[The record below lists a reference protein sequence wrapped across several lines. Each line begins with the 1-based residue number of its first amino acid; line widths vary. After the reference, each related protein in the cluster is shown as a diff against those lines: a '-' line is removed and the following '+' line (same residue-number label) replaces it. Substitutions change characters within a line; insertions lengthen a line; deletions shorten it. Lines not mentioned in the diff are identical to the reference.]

1 MKRTTERKWRS
12 WLNGVALTT
21 CPSMW
26 RRQRRLW
33 WTSGETL
40 LTTPHWPSTPR
51 LWRESAALNSWGC
64 TSQRTSPGLPTP
76 SLSPRRHNSAYT
88 FSAGWKEQASLH
100 PSSPPSTGVPLRAC
114 WPAASLSGTENCC
127 AADRKTL
134 QRTVNTAAKIIGAP
148 LPSILDIF
156 LTRCSSKA
164 KSIVE
169 DPTHPSHSLFQLLPS
184 GRRYRSIRAR
194 SARLLNSFFPPGCES
209 PELTSH
215 RPSLKPQTTPPPPPP
230 HLTTSQEKTVKLLSL
245 WNSGERACTSHL

>member
-1 MKRTTERKWRS
+1 MKRTTERKWHS

-51 LWRESAALNSWGC
+51 LWRESALNSWGC

-114 WPAASLSGTENCC
+114 WPAASLSGTET
-127 AADRKTL
+127 AVQQTARPSSGQWTPL
-134 QRTVNTAAKIIGAP
+134 QNHWCPSP
-148 LPSILDIF
+148 LHPGHF
-156 LTRCSSKA
+156 PYTCSSKA

-169 DPTHPSHSLFQLLPS
+169 DPPTPPTVSSSSYPQVDGTGVSEPAPPDCSTAFSPRLWEPWTH
-184 GRRYRSIRAR
+184 IT
-194 SARLLNSFFPPGCES
+194 PPLSET
-209 PELTSH
+209 PNN
-215 RPSLKPQTTPPPPPP
+215 TPPPPPP